1 MGAHIFENHGKI
13 EKIHIIICETKK
25 IVPRVLVFSMNVPA
39 RYGIPEG

>member
-1 MGAHIFENHGKI
+1 MYFWEPKKKI